1 MKKKIFTLLAM
12 VMVAM
17 TASAKIEGYA
27 LTKAA
32 NAHGTTT
39 IKVGDAEATEAEEG
53 ATVTVIVTPQ
63 EGYIVAAVSGRLYT
77 TWGGAKTRGEGV
89 PVGQMIAATKVKDT
103 ENTYSFKMP
112 ASNVEVNVT
121 YTEAIKAESKEADNE
136 DKKVEGVTVTVTPS
150 PTEEP
155 KVEDGVLIIPVVVT
169 GSNVPA
175 DQNDITVII
184 PGETVSTDGK
194 TKIVVTNIAA
204 DAFAT
209 DATTGTRVTTVV
221 LPETEEPI
229 VIADGAMKDDERL
242 INVVTPLSMLDDYA
256 LMPALK
262 DNYEASKISAT
273 ATPKNKY
280 WTFSSGVDCTLPD
293 GVSAYIATYESGQ
306 IRIVALEEANS
317 SRIIKANN
325 GVLLAC
331 TNDKGGDNYTFTAN
345 PGNQASGA
353 TIAKTDAN
361 SYEGNCLVPV
371 IEGMHFDGNYMI
383 LMGNQFFNIN
393 PNIDTKVP
401 PCKAVLSKAKGK

>member
-1 MKKKIFTLLAM
+1 M

-17 TASAKIEGYA
+17 TASAKIGGYA
-27 LTKAA
+27 LTKGA

-39 IKVGDAEATEAEEG
+39 IKVGDTEATEAEEG

-63 EGYIVAAVSGRLYT
+63 EGYVVAAVSGRLYT
-77 TWGGAKTRGEGV
+77 TWGGARTRGIQIDEKIV
-89 PVGQMIAATKVKDT
+89 ANKVKDAD
-103 ENTYSFKMP
+103 NTYSFKMP
-112 ASNVEVNVT
+112 ASAVEVSVT
-121 YTEAIKAESKEADNE
+121 YAEVINAESKEADNE
-136 DKKVEGVTVTVTPS
+136 EKKVDGVTVTIAPS
-150 PTEEP
+150 ATEEP
-155 KVEDGVLIIPVVVT
+155 KMEDGVLIIPVVVT

-175 DQNDITVII
+175 NQSDITVII
-184 PGETVSTDGK
+184 PSETVSADGK
-194 TKIVVTNIAA
+194 TKTVVTSIAA

-209 DATTGTRVTTVV
+209 DASTGTRVTTVI

-229 VIADGAMKDDERL
+229 DIADGAMKVDDRL
-242 INVVTPLSMLDDYA
+242 ISVVTPLSMLDDYA
-256 LMPALK
+256 LKPALK
-262 DNYEASKISAT
+262 DNYEAKKVSAT

-280 WTFSSGVDCTLPD
+280 WTFSSGVDCTLPE
-293 GVSAYIATYESGQ
+293 GVSAYIATYQNGQ

-331 TNDKGGDNYTFTAN
+331 TNDKGGDNYTITAN

-383 LMGNQFFNIN
+383 LMGNQFFEIN

>member
-1 MKKKIFTLLAM
+1 M

-17 TASAKIEGYA
+17 TASAKTGGYA

-39 IKVGDAEATEAEEG
+39 IKVGDAEATEAEED

-103 ENTYSFKMP
+103 ENTYTFKMP

-175 DQNDITVII
+175 NQSDITVII

-229 VIADGAMKDDERL
+229 DIADGAMKDDERL

-306 IRIVALEEANS
+306 IRIVALDEANTS
-317 SRIIKANN
+317 KVIKANN

-345 PGNQASGA
+345 PGNQVSGA

>member
-1 MKKKIFTLLAM
+1 M

-17 TASAKIEGYA
+17 TASAKIGGYA
-27 LTKAA
+27 LTKGA

-39 IKVGDAEATEAEEG
+39 IKVGDTEATEAEEG

-77 TWGGAKTRGEGV
+77 TWSGAKTRSIQIDEKIV
-89 PVGQMIAATKVKDT
+89 ATKVKDT
-103 ENTYSFKMP
+103 ENTYTFKMP

-136 DKKVEGVTVTVTPS
+136 EKKVEGVTVTVTPS

-175 DQNDITVII
+175 NQSDITVII

-209 DATTGTRVTTVV
+209 DATGTRVTTVV

-229 VIADGAMKDDERL
+229 DIADGAMKDDERL

-262 DNYEASKISAT
+262 DNYEAKKVSAT

-280 WTFSSGVDCTLPD
+280 WTFSSGVDCTLPE
-293 GVSAYIATYESGQ
+293 GVSAYIATYKNGE

-331 TNDKGGDNYTFTAN
+331 DNAKGGDSYTFTAN

-383 LMGNQFFNIN
+383 LKNNLFYEIDPTIN
-393 PNIDTKVP
+393 TKVP
-401 PCKAVLSKAKGK
+401 ACKAVLNKAKGH

>member
-17 TASAKIEGYA
+17 TASAKIGGYA

-103 ENTYSFKMP
+103 ENTYTFKMP

-136 DKKVEGVTVTVTPS
+136 EKKVEGVTVTVTPS

-229 VIADGAMKDDERL
+229 DIADGAMKDDERL

-306 IRIVALEEANS
+306 IRIVALDEANTS
-317 SRIIKANN
+317 KVIKANN

>member
-1 MKKKIFTLLAM
+1 M

-17 TASAKIEGYA
+17 TASAKIGGYA

-103 ENTYSFKMP
+103 ENTYTFKMP

-175 DQNDITVII
+175 NQSDITVII

-209 DATTGTRVTTVV
+209 DATGTRVTTVI

-229 VIADGAMKDDERL
+229 DIADGAMKDDERL

-280 WTFSSGVDCTLPD
+280 WTFSSGVDCTLPE
-293 GVSAYIATYESGQ
+293 GVSAYIATYQNGQ

-383 LMGNQFFNIN
+383 LMGNQFFEIN

>member
-17 TASAKIEGYA
+17 TASAKIGGYA

-103 ENTYSFKMP
+103 ENTYTFKMP
-112 ASNVEVNVT
+112 ASNVEVNVA
-121 YTEAIKAESKEADNE
+121 YTEAIKTESKEADNE

-175 DQNDITVII
+175 NQSDITVII

-229 VIADGAMKDDERL
+229 DIADGAMKDDERL

-293 GVSAYIATYESGQ
+293 GVSAYIATYQNGQ
-306 IRIVALEEANS
+306 IRIVALDEANTS
-317 SRIIKANN
+317 KVIKANN

-353 TIAKTDAN
+353 TIATTDAN

>member
-1 MKKKIFTLLAM
+1 M

-17 TASAKIEGYA
+17 TASAKIGGYA

-103 ENTYSFKMP
+103 ENTYTFKMP

-136 DKKVEGVTVTVTPS
+136 EKKVEGVTVTVTPS

-229 VIADGAMKDDERL
+229 DIADGAMKDDERL

-262 DNYEASKISAT
+262 DNYEASKITAT

-306 IRIVALEEANS
+306 IRIVALEEANTS
-317 SRIIKANN
+317 KVIKANN

-331 TNDKGGDNYTFTAN
+331 TNDKGGDEYTFTAN
-345 PGNQASGA
+345 PGNQVSGA

-371 IEGMHFDGNYMI
+371 IENMHFDGNYMI